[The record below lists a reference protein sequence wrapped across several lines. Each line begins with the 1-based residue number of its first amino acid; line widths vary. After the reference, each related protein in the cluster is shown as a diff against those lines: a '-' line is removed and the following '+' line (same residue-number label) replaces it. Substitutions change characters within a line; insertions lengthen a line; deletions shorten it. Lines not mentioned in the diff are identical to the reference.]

1 MKIAITGIGAISSIG
16 NDVSENFSALE
27 SGQTGIS
34 KVDNVQQLKKQF
46 FAGEI
51 KQSNAELAKLAGV
64 SDSEIVSRTTLLG
77 LIAAKEAFK
86 NSDSSLRTGLI
97 SASSVG
103 GMDLT
108 EGFYKDVVTSGDF
121 SKKEV
126 LKCHD
131 VGSGADYIAKALGI
145 KGYITS
151 ISTACSSSANA
162 VMLGAR
168 MILSGQLDQV
178 LVGGMD
184 ALSAFT
190 ISGFDSLMI
199 YDAQRVKPFDKDRA
213 GVNLGE
219 GAGFVLLEGENAL
232 KVSENKPLAH
242 LKGWANANDS
252 FHQTASSPEGSGAQK
267 AIKEALNKSGL
278 NLEDISFVNAHGTG
292 TGNNDLSESKALSA
306 VFGSVPPF
314 GSVKGFTG
322 HTLAACGTLELIY
335 SIGMLQKQQVIPN
348 LNFVNPIEETGLVP
362 VKELTKMPIKN
373 ILSNSFGFGGNN
385 TSLIVGI

>member
-16 NDVSENFSALE
+16 NNVSENFDALKSE
-27 SGQTGIS
+27 KSGIS
-34 KVDNVQQLKKQF
+34 VVENVEQLKKTYF
-46 FAGEI
+46 GGEI
-51 KQSNAELAKLAGV
+51 KQSNAELAELAGV
-64 SDSEIVSRTTLLG
+64 SEFENISRTTLLG

-86 NSDSSLRTGLI
+86 ASNSTLKTGLI

-103 GMDLT
+103 GMDLS
-108 EGFYKDVVTSGDF
+108 EGFYKDVVKNGDF

-126 LKCHD
+126 LKSHD
-131 VGSGADYIAKALGI
+131 IGAGADFIAKALGI

-190 ISGFDSLMI
+190 MNGFDSLMI
-199 YDAQRVKPFDKDRA
+199 YDAEQVKPFDQNRA

-219 GAGFVLLEGENAL
+219 GAGFVLLEGEKAL
-232 KVSENKPLAH
+232 ATSKNKPLAYV
-242 LKGWANANDS
+242 KGWANANDAY
-252 FHQTASSPEGSGAQK
+252 HQTASSPEGSGAQK

-278 NLEDISFVNAHGTG
+278 QPEDISFVNAHGTG
-292 TGNNDLSESKALSA
+292 TGNNDLSESNALSA
-306 VFGSVPPF
+306 VFSDVPPF
-314 GSVKGFTG
+314 ASIKGYTG
-322 HTLAACGTLELIY
+322 HTLAACGTLELVY
-335 SIGMLQKQQVIPN
+335 SVGMLQNQLVIPN
-348 LNFVNPIEETGLVP
+348 VNFKTPIEETGLVP
-362 VKELTKMPIKN
+362 VQELTIMPISN

-385 TSLIVGI
+385 TSLIVGV